1 MNTTIKFLT
10 QMALAGHNVII
21 EGNRLSYTQLKSIQN
36 TVVTVSVTR
45 SLKNT
50 YTVIEQ
56 SI

>member
-1 MNTTIKFLT
+1 MNTTIKFLA